1 MRTKI
6 SILSELTSILTKK
19 EKTDT
24 GVLVFSRQF
33 KIGQLLKPFS
43 EAKKQGKP
51 MLLVLVAMLLSRLG
65 GMSVYAMHQTGH
77 SGMDENTMYRLMNNP
92 LVDW

>member
-1 MRTKI
+1 MGTKI
-6 SILSELTSILTKK
+6 NILSELTSILTKK

-43 EAKKQGKP
+43 SVKKQGKS
-51 MLLVLVAMLLSRLG
+51 MLSVLVAMILSRLG
-65 GMSVYAMHQTGH
+65 GMSGLCDAANRQFRDGRN
-77 SGMDENTMYRLMNNP
+77 GG
-92 LVDW
+92 

>member
-1 MRTKI
+1 MSTKI
-6 SILSELTSILTKK
+6 SILSELASILTKK

-43 EAKKQGKP
+43 CVKKQG
-51 MLLVLVAMLLSRLG
+51 
-65 GMSVYAMHQTGH
+65 
-77 SGMDENTMYRLMNNP
+77 NP
-92 LVDW
+92 LCYQFL